1 MRFFIKNIL
10 FLLIFSYILP
20 DSKTTINI
28 WHQML
33 YENRKVLREVCD
45 KYEKNNPDV
54 KISLTYRETEELR
67 SSYQSAAMGGSGPE
81 LIYGPSD
88 QVGPFSTMKIIQP
101 LDNLMPDAYFNQF
114 VSNAIVKSDE
124 KIWMIGDVVGN
135 HLMLIYNKDLIANP
149 PQNTDD
155 LISIGKKMTI
165 DIDGDG
171 RADQYGLVWNFTEP
185 FFYVPWLGG
194 FGEWLLNEDNT
205 PNLNTTGNI
214 RGFDFIKSLRDEH
227 KIIPKECDYEI
238 ANAMF
243 KTGRAAMI
251 INGDWSWGDYKGVV
265 DFGISRI
272 PKISE
277 TGIWPSPLVSTK
289 GYSVNVNTKGDKLSK
304 TLQLL
309 EYLTS
314 TEVQLY
320 FTAHLSSQPSSID
333 AVKSPLVTNNS
344 LLQTSAEIIE
354 VGRPMPIIPEMR
366 AI

>member
-1 MRFFIKNIL
+1 MRFFIKNII

-101 LDNLMPDAYFNQF
+101 LDNLMSDAYFNQF

-194 FGEWLLNEDNT
+194 F
-205 PNLNTTGNI
+205 
-214 RGFDFIKSLRDEH
+214 
-227 KIIPKECDYEI
+227 
-238 ANAMF
+238 
-243 KTGRAAMI
+243 
-251 INGDWSWGDYKGVV
+251 
-265 DFGISRI
+265 
-272 PKISE
+272 
-277 TGIWPSPLVSTK
+277 
-289 GYSVNVNTKGDKLSK
+289 
-304 TLQLL
+304 
-309 EYLTS
+309 
-314 TEVQLY
+314 
-320 FTAHLSSQPSSID
+320 
-333 AVKSPLVTNNS
+333 
-344 LLQTSAEIIE
+344 
-354 VGRPMPIIPEMR
+354 
-366 AI
+366 